1 MNRRQFVKL
10 SLHALLAGGLGASLP
25 ACGDRR
31 RPDPARPGLKLGYLP
46 ITDHLLLIA
55 HALHDFQQLSLKPVK
70 YSSWPEL
77 AEALRVGAIDAAF
90 LLTPLGLALRRQ
102 QTPIQAVLL
111 GHRNGSVLTVAAG
124 NEIVGAAGAAPR
136 AIAADLAGR
145 RIAIPSRFSTHYLLL
160 RRLLAASGLPPEAVA
175 YIDMAPPEMVQAL
188 ASGRIDGFIVA
199 EPFGAQAEMQ
209 GVGRVLTLSHTI
221 WPDHICCVLNLREEF
236 IQAHPAAVT
245 ELAAGLIATGRL
257 IEADP
262 AGAAAASVAYLGQ
275 APAVI
280 EFVLTKP
287 PERVTY
293 HDLFPDPAD
302 FAATQAEMGRSGL
315 EEGRGV
321 RLDRYLE
328 PSFAAAAYQEAR

>member
-1 MNRRQFVKL
+1 MNRRQVIKL
-10 SLHALLAGGLGASLP
+10 GLHAVLAGGLGALP
-25 ACGDRR
+25 ACRN
-31 RPDPARPGLKLGYLP
+31 RPKSSPVRPSLKLGYLP

-55 HALHDFQQLSLKPVK
+55 HAIHDFEQLALEPVK

-102 QTPIQAVLL
+102 QTPIKAVLL

-124 NEIVGAAGAAPR
+124 EGIAEPAG
-136 AIAADLAGR
+136 LAGKK
-145 RIAIPSRFSTHYLLL
+145 IAIPSRFSTHYLLL
-160 RRLLAASGLPPEAVA
+160 RRLLAAAGLPPEAVT

-188 ASGRIDGFIVA
+188 AGGRIDGFIVA
-199 EPFGAQAEMQ
+199 EPFGAQAEIQ

-236 IQAHPAAVT
+236 IQAHPAAVA
-245 ELAAGLIATGRL
+245 ELTAGLVATGLR

-262 AGAAAASVAYLGQ
+262 AWAAAASVAYLGQ

-293 HDLFPDPAD
+293 DNLFPDPVD
-302 FAATQAEMGRSGL
+302 FAATQEEMGRSGL

-321 RLDRYLE
+321 KLESYLE
-328 PSFAAAAYQEAR
+328 PSFAAAVYREGR